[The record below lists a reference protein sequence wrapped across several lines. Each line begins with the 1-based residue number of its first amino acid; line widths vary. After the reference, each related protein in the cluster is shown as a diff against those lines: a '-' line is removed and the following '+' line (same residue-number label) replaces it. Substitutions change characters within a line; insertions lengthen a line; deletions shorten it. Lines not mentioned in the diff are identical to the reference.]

1 MTEKFNSSFFEQNR
15 QVLKNQLS
23 DDVIIVITANGL
35 VQRAG
40 DSGFPF
46 RQDSNFWYLTG
57 LQLPDAVLVM
67 TPKTEY
73 IILPERNPILDYFD
87 GKIDEEEIK
96 AISGVEN
103 ILNNHQ
109 GWEQLIKLAQKY
121 KNIGTCLYKGFDA
134 RNAIYINPSK
144 PRLISRL
151 KKLTPKTNLIEIRP
165 YLTKQRMVKQPA
177 EIDAVQEAINITL
190 KSFKSIFKKDWF
202 LKHQHE
208 ATISA
213 NLSYEFAKMGG
224 TVAYPS
230 IVAGGKR
237 ACTLHYDQ
245 NNQPLQNDELLLV
258 DAGAEFNMYASDITR
273 VYAPN
278 KMNQKQKDVCS
289 AVKDVQEYAIN
300 LLKPGVDIKE
310 LDKKVEKKIGQ
321 FLKAN
326 KLITKQEPAQIRKYY
341 PHAVSHHLGLD
352 VHDVADYSKPL
363 EAGNIITVEPGIY
376 IPEWNIGV
384 RIEDDIL
391 ITDKSAKN
399 LSRALPS

>member
-1 MTEKFNSSFFEQNR
+1 MTEKLNSSFFEQNR

-23 DDVIIVITANGL
+23 DDVVIVVTANGL

-67 TPKTEY
+67 TPKSEY
-73 IILPERNPILDYFD
+73 LILPERNPILDYFD
-87 GKIDEEEIK
+87 GKIDEEEVK

-103 ILNNHQ
+103 ILNNHL

-144 PRLISRL
+144 PRLVSRL
-151 KKLTPKTNLIEIRP
+151 KKLAPKINLIEIRP
-165 YLTKQRMVKQPA
+165 YLTKQRMAKQPA
-177 EIDAVQEAINITL
+177 EIDAVQKAINTTL
-190 KSFKSIFKKDWF
+190 KSFKSIFEKDWF

-213 NLSYEFAKMGG
+213 NLSYEFAKSGG

-237 ACTLHYDQ
+237 ACTLHYGQ
-245 NNQPLQNDELLLV
+245 NNQPLQKDELLLV

-278 KMNQKQKDVCS
+278 KMNQKQKDVYS
-289 AVKDVQEYAIN
+289 AVKDVQEYVIN

-326 KLITKQEPAQIRKYY
+326 KLISKQEPAQIRKYY

-391 ITDKSAKN
+391 ITEKSAKN